1 MNTNN
6 PFSEWMDNHI
16 KEISGGAE
24 VPKEP
29 IVRYRVKEV
38 DMLLELEERRH
49 EEIMGKLLS
58 LKQLVK

>member
-1 MNTNN
+1 
-6 PFSEWMDNHI
+6 MDNHI

-49 EEIMGKLLS
+49 EEIMERLLS